1 MIQNNLEKGFR
12 YSIRKRSIGVC
23 GVVIATFL
31 LSTASIIQNN
41 TVKATEPPI
50 SSSSNPKTEP
60 TVNEQEN
67 TPNLNSKPEEKDATT
82 VTEAPKADV
91 MENLM
96 RSTNQADKDLNK
108 YLFGLNYNKI
118 DILTRRGEAIENY
131 SNTSSKQ
138 QGNEFVVIEK
148 VKKSISNNSADVSI
162 NGNSDIFLGALF
174 RADQGLFSV
183 DLPGMAGA
191 DSYTDANTT
200 VSGMQEGINTLVN
213 RWNANYASSNPAPAR
228 MQYDS
233 TSAYSMNQ
241 LKAKF
246 GSNFEKNWG

>member
-60 TVNEQEN
+60 TVNEQES
-67 TPNLNSKPEEKDATT
+67 TPNLNSKTEEKDATT

-174 RADQGLFSV
+174 RADQGLLENKPQLVSIDRKQGRISV
-183 DLPGMAGA
+183 DLPGMAGS

-213 RWNANYASSNPAPAR
+213 RWNANYASTKS
-228 MQYDS
+228 
-233 TSAYSMNQ
+233 
-241 LKAKF
+241 KI
-246 GSNFEKNWG
+246 W